1 MNFKSPFM
9 IVLYCLAVITIVS
22 FCLINVVSEF
32 SIVGSIGLIII
43 FLMCTYKTY
52 INYLV
57 YKRQKHDQ
65 RISDAYLYAE
75 EIGNEEAIKTFA
87 YDKKT
92 ERQLRAEKFSKGIIP
107 LSFLT
112 LTAISVILLIVCIR
126 II

>member
-9 IVLYCLAVITIVS
+9 IVLYCFAVITIVS

-52 INYLV
+52 INYLI
-57 YKRQKHDQ
+57 YKRQKQDQ

>member
-52 INYLV
+52 INYLI
-57 YKRQKHDQ
+57 YKRQKQDQ

>member
-57 YKRQKHDQ
+57 YKRQKQDQ